1 MKYMKKVNKVNKQY
15 EALEKACKETL
26 EFYKKKGI
34 IQVLDFN
41 EQNGMSRLYLA
52 FKSVSNR

>member
-1 MKYMKKVNKVNKQY
+1 MKKVNKVNKQY